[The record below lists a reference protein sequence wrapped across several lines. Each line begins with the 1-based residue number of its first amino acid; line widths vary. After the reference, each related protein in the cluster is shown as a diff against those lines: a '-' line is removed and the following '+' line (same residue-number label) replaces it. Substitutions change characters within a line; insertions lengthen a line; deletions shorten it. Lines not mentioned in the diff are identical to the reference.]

1 MKFKTIYITFCILGI
16 GIKAQ
21 TTESTFSEYLKNVK
35 EKNLNIAAQK
45 YNINIAEASILT
57 ASILPDPQ
65 IDIETSNNGVAADL
79 GYTIGA
85 GISWTLELGQKRK
98 ARINYAK
105 NESELTK
112 LQFQDYLRN
121 LFANATIGYIEALK
135 SKVLLDV
142 QKDSYENMLQLAKS
156 DSIRYQLGDISKVT
170 SQQSKL
176 EASSLLNEVYQQQS
190 IQKQS
195 VTALSDFTGGDVT
208 EELLTGNFNAFN
220 RNFSL
225 DELITEALAQRADLL
240 SSKQNINLAKSLINL
255 EKANR
260 VIDLGLSLG
269 AQHNTVANN
278 EIAPS
283 PVSNAVNLGVSIP
296 LKFSNR
302 RNADLKIAQMKH
314 TQAETEYKQIE
325 NIIRIEVTQ
334 AYHQYKSTQKQI
346 QQFDNG
352 ILNDAKSIL
361 DGISYSYQRGESSI
375 LEVLNAQRTYNEL
388 RKNYFEILAENAVS
402 LIELERK
409 SGIWDID
416 F

>member
-1 MKFKTIYITFCILGI
+1 MGI
-16 GIKAQ
+16 SIKAQ

-65 IDIETSNNGVAADL
+65 IDIETSNNGIAADL

-176 EASSLLNEVYQQQS
+176 EASSLLNEVYQQES

-195 VTALSDFTGGDVT
+195 VIALSDFTGSDIT

-225 DELITEALAQRADLL
+225 NELISEALAQRADLL

-269 AQHNTVANN
+269 AQHNTIANN